1 MKQRRKFSMLE
12 NFQNLQDA
20 VDKLMLC
27 LGRDSGSSERQVR
40 EDWVEIHG
48 AIHDLGD
55 CLAPI

>member
-1 MKQRRKFSMLE
+1 MLE

-48 AIHDLGD
+48 ALHGLGD